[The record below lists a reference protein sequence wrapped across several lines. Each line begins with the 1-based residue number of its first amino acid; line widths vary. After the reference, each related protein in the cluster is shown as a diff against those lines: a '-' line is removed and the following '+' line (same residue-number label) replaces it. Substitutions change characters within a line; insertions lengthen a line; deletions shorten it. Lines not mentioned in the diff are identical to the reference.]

1 MGRQSYIEN
10 KEEWESGFDFHVPIT
25 VRFYETDM
33 FGHLNN
39 REPFSY
45 FETARI
51 AFFKSLG
58 LMRDWASPDYEYIPV
73 VADLQCDFLSQVFFD
88 EELQI
93 YVKINEIGKSS
104 IDLHYMGKNSEDKS
118 VFTGRGR
125 IVQISGK
132 TGKSAP
138 WSATDKTKLQ
148 ASMKVYANNPG

>member
-10 KEEWESGFDFHVPIT
+10 IKEWESGFDFHVPIT

-51 AFFKSLG
+51 EFFKSLG
-58 LMRDWASPDYEYIPV
+58 LMRNWASPHHENIPV

-88 EELQI
+88 EELRI
-93 YVKINEIGKSS
+93 FVKINEVGNSS
-104 IDLHYMGKNSEDKS
+104 IDLHYMGKNSSGTS

-125 IVQISGK
+125 IVQISSK
-132 TGKSAP
+132 TGKPAA
-138 WSATDKTKLQ
+138 WSETDRANLL
-148 ASMKVYANNPG
+148 ASMNEYANSPG